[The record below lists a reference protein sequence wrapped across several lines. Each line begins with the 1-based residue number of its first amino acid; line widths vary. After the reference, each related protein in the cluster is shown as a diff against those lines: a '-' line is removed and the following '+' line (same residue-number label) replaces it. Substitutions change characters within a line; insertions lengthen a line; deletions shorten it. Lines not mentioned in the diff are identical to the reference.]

1 MLLCSHHWLT
11 KSCFSLSVAEEGKR
25 LSCSCSC
32 SYLRS
37 PAASL
42 CALGTGQK
50 GRATAYHGCP
60 SGTAM
65 MTCCC
70 WLSLAFPPPLPASMR
85 TAWVP
90 QASCCLH
97 GGPGGSQR
105 YWQDDQGYAED
116 RSPVCK
122 SLQIPIQP
130 LAMTESSFC
139 ILKENWDQNRNSNPH
154 YVSQDILL
162 FYIQLYCENPFPRS
176 R

>member
-1 MLLCSHHWLT
+1 MAHLVWCPCVATTHSQRAA
-11 KSCFSLSVAEEGKR
+11 SALSVAEEGKSS
-25 LSCSCSC
+25 SCFCSC

-37 PAASL
+37 PAASP
-42 CALGTGQK
+42 CASGTGQK

-60 SGTAM
+60 SGTAT

-90 QASCCLH
+90 QVSCCLH

-105 YWQDDQGYAED
+105 YWQGDQAYAED

-122 SLQIPIQP
+122 SLQISIQP
-130 LAMTESSFC
+130 LAITESF
-139 ILKENWDQNRNSNPH
+139 
-154 YVSQDILL
+154 
-162 FYIQLYCENPFPRS
+162 LYPKGKLRS
-176 R
+176 KQRQ